1 MAADLSIQKNKI
13 IGDSTLRWGRV
24 SRTAMVFLGVVLILS
39 GGIKALDL
47 NLFVHQIQSYGLI
60 TQPVITALAAWAITT
75 VECLLGTA
83 LLVNYRPRQAL
94 NLTLLLLT
102 AFTLLTLSAA
112 IRGSV
117 EDCGCFGALVKRTP
131 LQAVIE
137 DGVLLFFTLIARWGL
152 IARQGAQT
160 SAKTW
165 PSLRV
170 IFVVAAALSGATL
183 PFFSGVPSA
192 LLGDQGEG
200 AREIWADLQ
209 VAGVDGIALN
219 KDTHLVVL
227 MSASCQHCQEAVPE
241 LAMLMDELKS
251 QPLLFVGLGQDNSE
265 ALQDF
270 IAEWAPPY
278 PIGRIAPDAF
288 WTLLG
293 DADLPRIFLVKAGR
307 TLNVWDGAVPTANEI
322 TQLLSQ

>member
-1 MAADLSIQKNKI
+1 
-13 IGDSTLRWGRV
+13 
-24 SRTAMVFLGVVLILS
+24 MVFLGAVLILS

-47 NLFVHQIQSYGLI
+47 NLFVRQIQSYGLI
-60 TQPVITALAAWAITT
+60 TQPVMTALVAWTITT

-83 LLVNYRPRQAL
+83 LIINYRPRQAL
-94 NLTLLLLT
+94 NLTLLLLV
-102 AFTLLTLSAA
+102 AFTLLTLYAA
-112 IRGSV
+112 IGGSV

-131 LQAVIE
+131 IQAAIE
-137 DGVLLFFTLIARWGL
+137 DGVLLFLTLIARWGI
-152 IARQGAQT
+152 IARRGVPT

-165 PSLRV
+165 PLPRV
-170 IFVVAAALSGATL
+170 IIVVAATLSGATL

-192 LLGDQGEG
+192 LLGDQGDG

-219 KDTHLVVL
+219 MDTHLVVL

-241 LAMLMDELKS
+241 LAMLMDELES
-251 QPLLFVGLGQDNSE
+251 QPLSMVGLGQDSAE
-265 ALQDF
+265 ALQGF
-270 IAEWAPPY
+270 IDEWAPPY
-278 PIGRIAPDAF
+278 PIGRVDPDAF

-307 TLNVWDGAVPTANEI
+307 TLGVWDGAVPAANEI